1 MGFTAVMLAIASG
14 STGYF
19 DYSVKWPA
27 MCVPTHNFVNL
38 ED

>member
-1 MGFTAVMLAIASG
+1 MGFTAVMLAIALG

-27 MCVPTHNFVNL
+27 MCVLTHNFVNL
-38 ED
+38 EH